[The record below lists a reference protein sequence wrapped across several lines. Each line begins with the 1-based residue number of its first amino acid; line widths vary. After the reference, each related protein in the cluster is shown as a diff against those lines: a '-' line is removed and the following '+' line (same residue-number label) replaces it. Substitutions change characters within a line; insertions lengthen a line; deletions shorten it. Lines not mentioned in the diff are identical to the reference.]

1 MNFFGHA
8 LVAASQSTDPA
19 WVLGAMAPDFA
30 TMGGVRLEGPRKRS
44 AQAKTR
50 LNQGVAF
57 HHTTD
62 DAFHG
67 APSFL
72 ALMKEARLDLQAR
85 EVGTGAAL
93 GISHVGVEL
102 LLDGWLLEERGLPE
116 CYEAALR
123 AGEELAAEL
132 HFRGED
138 PAGSRSQWQYV
149 CRRLQD
155 APVPEGY
162 RDPDFVAERLIGIL
176 AKRPRLAVVAGKE
189 RGVHEWAALFLPRVG
204 ARGPALWEEVATR
217 LRAGA

>member
-1 MNFFGHA
+1 
-8 LVAASQSTDPA
+8 
-19 WVLGAMAPDFA
+19 MAPDFA
-30 TMGGVRLEGPRKRS
+30 TMGGVRLEGPRERRG
-44 AQAKTR
+44 QPKTR

-62 DAFHG
+62 EAFHG

-102 LLDGWLLEERGLPE
+102 LLDGWLLESRGLPE
-116 CYEAALR
+116 CYGAALA
-123 AGEELAAEL
+123 AGAQLGAEL

-138 PAGSRSQWQYV
+138 PEGSRAQWEYV

-155 APVPEGY
+155 APVPAGY

-176 AKRPRLAVVAGKE
+176 AKRPRLAVVPGQE
-189 RGVHEWAALFLPRVG
+189 RGVHDWAELFLPRV
-204 ARGPALWEEVATR
+204 AERGPALWEEVATR
-217 LRAGA
+217 LSSEA